1 MRSKLSCYLDQQRL
15 LNWESRTFLTDL
27 QIMDAIVGS
36 LVLWEG
42 SLEAARWF
50 FLLFNILIYLIF
62 IKTVDHIDSLCG
74 ELYKCYKC
82 LNLDHSANDAMF
94 NYEVDMKENLGQYL
108 KNSLK
113 LTKPSGSRCKVL
125 HKSIFKEIFI
135 KMARK
140 ASNVVRVTIKM
151 LAFVM

>member
-1 MRSKLSCYLDQQRL
+1 M
-15 LNWESRTFLTDL
+15 
-27 QIMDAIVGS
+27 
-36 LVLWEG
+36 
-42 SLEAARWF
+42 
-50 FLLFNILIYLIF
+50 
-62 IKTVDHIDSLCG
+62 DHIDSLCG

-113 LTKPSGSRCKVL
+113 LTKPSGSRGKVL
-125 HKSIFKEIFI
+125 YKSIFKEIFI
-135 KMARK
+135 KMAPK